1 MSVPSSKFKE
11 CVDDTA
17 LRGLRPG
24 ARRILERRAKKSV
37 RWFSSKFRSAVD
49 RSFAPADTVGALRG
63 VRDRAGQNRPGLEL
77 TLTERAARF
86 SANWDLLGRALAL
99 LCLALSPLA
108 CGAPSS
114 AQRRAE
120 VVIGIPLEPPN
131 LDPTAGAA
139 AAIDEVVYANVFE
152 GLTRIGPD
160 GAVAPALA
168 KSWSVSADGL
178 VYEFELGAGVVFHDG
193 TSFDADDVVFS
204 FERARAPDS
213 TNAQRGYFE
222 PIESIEKLDVDRVR
236 IRLKRPSS
244 AFLFNLGQG
253 DAVIVAPESAAT
265 NATNPVGTGPFR
277 FAKWRRGD
285 QIELERFDRYWG
297 EAPKIA
303 RAIFQILSDPSAA
316 AAALLAGDI
325 DAFPN
330 FPAPEIVAAFEA
342 NQRFAVVKGTTE
354 GETIL
359 AVNNGRKPFDD
370 LRVRRA
376 LCHAIDRRALID
388 TVGFGYGTPIGSHF
402 APHNPDYVD
411 LTHVCPYDP
420 ARARALLAEAGLGG
434 GFTAKLMLPPPGY
447 ARRGGEFVAA
457 ALGAVGVKCEI
468 VNLEWA
474 QWLKQ
479 VFADKDYD
487 LTIVSHTEPMD
498 IDIYARD
505 DYYFQY
511 RDEVFRALYARIVA
525 ATDPAERSRLLK
537 EAQRKIAED
546 AVNVFL
552 LEAPKIGVWNAR
564 LKGLWANSPI
574 QANDVTGVY
583 WSQGDD

>member
-1 MSVPSSKFKE
+1 MLAACAPAIE
-11 CVDDTA
+11 
-17 LRGLRPG
+17 RPG
-24 ARRILERRAKKSV
+24 
-37 RWFSSKFRSAVD
+37 D
-49 RSFAPADTVGALRG
+49 
-63 VRDRAGQNRPGLEL
+63 
-77 TLTERAARF
+77 
-86 SANWDLLGRALAL
+86 
-99 LCLALSPLA
+99 
-108 CGAPSS
+108 
-114 AQRRAE
+114 E

-152 GLTRIGPD
+152 GLVRIGPD
-160 GAVAPALA
+160 GAVKPALA
-168 KSWSVSADGL
+168 RSWSVSPDGL
-178 VYEFELGAGVVFHDG
+178 VYEFTLNDGVLFHDG
-193 TSFDADDVVFS
+193 ATFDADDVIFS
-204 FERARAPDS
+204 FERARAPAS

-222 PIESIEKLDVDRVR
+222 PIDTIEKAGEDIVR

-265 NATNPVGTGPFR
+265 NATAPVGTGPFR
-277 FAKWRRGD
+277 LRKWRRGD
-285 QIELERFDRYWG
+285 EIELERFDGYWG
-297 EAPKIA
+297 EAPKL
-303 RAIFQILSDPSAA
+303 RRVTFQILSDPSAA
-316 AAALLAGDI
+316 SAALLAGDI

-330 FPAPEIVAAFEA
+330 FPAPEVVAAFEA
-342 NQRFAVVKGTTE
+342 NRRFSVVKGATE

-359 AVNNGRKPFDD
+359 AINNGREPFDD
-370 LRVRRA
+370 IRVRRA
-376 LCHAIDRRALID
+376 LCHAIDRKALIE

-402 APHNPDYVD
+402 APHSPDYVD
-411 LTHVCPYDP
+411 LTDVCPYDP
-420 ARARALLAEAGLGG
+420 ARARALLAEAGFPQ
-434 GFTAKLMLPPPGY
+434 GFKAQLMLPPPGY

-457 ALGAVGVKCEI
+457 ALGEIGVRCEI

-479 VFADKDYD
+479 VFADRDYD

-511 RDEVFRALYARIVA
+511 RDEAFRALYARILA
-525 ATDPAERSRLLK
+525 ATDPAERSALLMD
-537 EAQRKIAED
+537 AQRKIADD

-552 LEAPKIGVWNAR
+552 FAAPKIGVWNAR
-564 LKGLWANSPI
+564 LKGLWPNSPI

-583 WSQGDD
+583 WSDQR